1 MNLKAFIGKCIME
14 YFIIT
19 TCITAAIGVLGMSLD
34 PSAKFGYESFF
45 SPLIFG
51 LISLVPSLV
60 TYSRKEISYRQAVI
74 RKILYLFLLEGLLI
88 FFGFWSK
95 ILTNIID
102 SMFFGITVIIVFIL
116 VNIISWQ
123 IDRKEAVKINSV
135 LKSFQGRE

>member
-1 MNLKAFIGKCIME
+1 ME
-14 YFIIT
+14 YFIIS

-34 PSAKFGYESFF
+34 PTAKFGYESFF

-60 TYSRKEISYRQAVI
+60 TYSRKEISFRNMVI
-74 RKILYLFLLEGLLI
+74 RKILYLLLLEGLLI

-95 ILTNIID
+95 ILTCIID
-102 SMFFGITVIIVFIL
+102 SVFFGITVIIVYII

-135 LKSFQGRE
+135 LRSFQGRE

>member
-1 MNLKAFIGKCIME
+1 ME

-34 PSAKFGYESFF
+34 PSAKFGYESYF

-60 TYSRKEISYRQAVI
+60 TYSRREISFRQMVI
-74 RKILYLFLLEGLLI
+74 RKILYLFLLEVLLV
-88 FFGFWSK
+88 FFGFWTK
-95 ILTNIID
+95 ILTSIID
-102 SMFFGITVIIVFIL
+102 SVFFGITVIIVYIL
-116 VNIISWQ
+116 VNLISWQ
-123 IDRKEAVKINSV
+123 IDRKEAEKINSV

>member
-1 MNLKAFIGKCIME
+1 ME

-60 TYSRKEISYRQAVI
+60 TYSRKEISFWQVVI
-74 RKILYLFLLEGLLI
+74 RKILYLILLEGLLI

-95 ILTNIID
+95 ILTSVID
-102 SMFFGITVIIVFIL
+102 SVFFGITVIIVYIL